1 MSIIIVYCKLNRY
14 YRRALTDIGV
24 SFEHEHNYPLVTEEH
39 VLDDLDNMLSGCA
52 FE

>member
-1 MSIIIVYCKLNRY
+1 MSITIVYCKLNRY
-14 YRRALTDIGV
+14 YRRALTDISV
-24 SFEHEHNYPLVTEEH
+24 SFEHEHNYPLDTEEH

>member
-1 MSIIIVYCKLNRY
+1 MNIVVVYCELNRY
-14 YRRALTDIGV
+14 YRHALTDICV
-24 SFEHEHNYPLVTEEH
+24 SFEHEHNYPLVTEEC